1 MKYFIGLD
9 LGQSYDPSAVAV
21 VEEERG
27 VLVVR
32 YLERAPLGTPYP
44 QIVEWMR
51 QMVGVPPLRGR
62 CGLVVDG
69 TGVGAPVV
77 DMLRAGRLGCEIT
90 DVRITGGDRENS
102 NGSEW
107 NAPQRHVPKMDLI
120 AGLQVAMGNG
130 ELKIAAGMAE
140 TPTLV
145 RELLDMRMHYGSRGR
160 MRLGADGFGE
170 HDDLVIALALAV
182 WRARRKPLPMNGL
195 GGGRLF

>member
-21 VEEERG
+21 VEEDRG

-69 TGVGAPVV
+69 TGVGA
-77 DMLRAGRLGCEIT
+77 LTIG
-90 DVRITGGDRENS
+90 NS
-102 NGSEW
+102 S
-107 NAPQRHVPKMDLI
+107 AS
-120 AGLQVAMGNG
+120 GNCRDKSG
-130 ELKIAAGMAE
+130 NI
-140 TPTLV
+140 
-145 RELLDMRMHYGSRGR
+145 SS
-160 MRLGADGFGE
+160 
-170 HDDLVIALALAV
+170 
-182 WRARRKPLPMNGL
+182 
-195 GGGRLF
+195 